1 MRFAYGVVPL
11 LRLCLCPVTRRVLS
25 YNGVRCID
33 MRKVMAGKK
42 QAQYSPAFEA
52 QKVKRSDDTTEKMSD
67 KTIQVRLPE
76 SADAYVRAK
85 SPNRSAWLRRV
96 IMDAIA
102 SEKND
107 VKFEAEFQAW
117 RKS

>member
-1 MRFAYGVVPL
+1 
-11 LRLCLCPVTRRVLS
+11 VLS

-52 QKVKRSDDTTEKMSD
+52 QKVKRSDDTTEKLSER
-67 KTIQVRLPE
+67 TIQVRLPE
-76 SADAYVRAK
+76 SVDAYVRAK
-85 SPNRSAWLRRV
+85 PDRSAWLRRV
-96 IMDAIA
+96 IIREIE

-107 VKFEAEFQAW
+107 AAIAEINKNAIVVK
-117 RKS
+117 RRG